1 MRKLTIVFHHAGG
14 GHQSAA
20 DALKATLAGQ
30 EHPWDVSLLDIQ
42 ELLDP
47 LDLLRRATGLRIQD
61 TYNLILRKGWT
72 RFTPQLLVI
81 LQGTIRLY
89 HSPIVRA
96 LRAYWAQHPA
106 DLVLSVIPHF
116 NREIAESLRPVGI
129 RTPREIPIW
138 PSQAG
143 RDALKAQPSA
153 AKAASMAGANG
164 TAEAVPY
171 PKLSGNEPNQ
181 RILNSRTLGTE
192 TAITKPP
199 FVTLITDLAD
209 YPPHFWIEPES
220 EYIIVGSERAR
231 QQALTI
237 GHPAD
242 HIFQTSGMILKP
254 RFYEKTT
261 VDRVAERTRLGLEPD
276 CPTGIVLFGG
286 YGSKVMV
293 DITRKLNEAGGGVQ
307 IILICGHNQKLAA
320 ELKNLRTR
328 KPVLVVGFAQNV
340 EYYMALADFF
350 IGKPGPGSISE
361 ALQFHLPV
369 IVECNSK
376 TLPQERYNAEW
387 VTEKGF
393 GIVVPSFKN
402 IAPAVQRLL
411 ESATFNAFRMKANE
425 YSNRA
430 LFEVPI
436 ILEECAP
443 HTAATIQPQAAVLI

>member
-72 RFTPQLLVI
+72 RFTPQLLVV

-89 HSPIVRA
+89 HSPIVKA

-106 DLVLSVIPHF
+106 DLALSVIPHF
-116 NREIAESLRPVGI
+116 NRAIAESLRPVGT
-129 RTPREIPIW
+129 RT
-138 PSQAG
+138 S
-143 RDALKAQPSA
+143 
-153 AKAASMAGANG
+153 G
-164 TAEAVPY
+164 T
-171 PKLSGNEPNQ
+171 K
-181 RILNSRTLGTE
+181 T
-192 TAITKPP
+192 P

-220 EYIIVGSERAR
+220 EYIIAGTERAR
-231 QQALTI
+231 QQALTM
-237 GHPAD
+237 GHAAD

-254 RFYEKTT
+254 RFYEKTA
-261 VDRVAERTRLGLEPD
+261 VDRVAERERLGLETD

-286 YGSKVMV
+286 HGSQVMA
-293 DITRKLNEAGGGVQ
+293 DITRKLNEAASGVQ
-307 IILICGHNQKLAA
+307 LILICGHNEKLAA
-320 ELKNLRTR
+320 ELKNLQTG
-328 KPVLVVGFAQNV
+328 KPILVVGFAQNV

-369 IVECNSK
+369 IVECNSR

-387 VTEKGF
+387 VTENGY
-393 GIVVPSFKN
+393 GIVVPSFKK

-411 ESATFNAFRMKANE
+411 QNATFNEFRRKANE

-430 LFEVPI
+430 LFEVPV
-436 ILEECAP
+436 ILEQCAG
-443 HTAATIQPQAAVLI
+443 HTAAATQFQAAV

>member
-1 MRKLTIVFHHAGG
+1 MRKLTVAFHHAGG

-47 LDLLRRATGLRIQD
+47 LDVVRRATGLRIQD

-72 RFTPQLLVI
+72 RFTPQLLGV
-81 LQGTIRLY
+81 LKGTIRAY
-89 HSPIVRA
+89 HSPIVKL

-116 NREIAESLRPVGI
+116 NREIADSLRPVG
-129 RTPREIPIW
+129 RRAP
-138 PSQAG
+138 
-143 RDALKAQPSA
+143 
-153 AKAASMAGANG
+153 G
-164 TAEAVPY
+164 T
-171 PKLSGNEPNQ
+171 
-181 RILNSRTLGTE
+181 GT
-192 TAITKPP
+192 P

-220 EYIIVGSERAR
+220 EYIIVGTERAR
-231 QQALTI
+231 QQALTM

-261 VDRVAERTRLGLEPD
+261 VERVTERKRLGLEPD
-276 CPTGIVLFGG
+276 CPTGVVLFGG
-286 YGSKVMV
+286 HGSRMMV
-293 DITRKLNEAGGGVQ
+293 DITRKLNEAGSGVQ
-307 IILICGHNQKLAA
+307 LILICGHNQKLAA
-320 ELKNLRTR
+320 ELKSLKTR
-328 KPVLVVGFAQNV
+328 KPIAVVGFAQNV

-369 IVECNSK
+369 IVECNSR

-387 VTEKGF
+387 VTEKGY
-393 GIVVPSFKN
+393 GIVVPTFKR

-411 ESATFNAFRMKANE
+411 QSATFNEFRMKADE

-430 LFEVPI
+430 LLEVPI
-436 ILEECAP
+436 ILEECAK
-443 HTAATIQPQAAVLI
+443 HTAPTQSQAAV

>member
-20 DALKATLAGQ
+20 EALKTILSAQ
-30 EHPWDVSLLDIQ
+30 EQPWEVSLLDIQ

-47 LDLLRRATGLRIQD
+47 LDLIRRATGLRIQD

-72 RFTPQLLVI
+72 RFTPALLLI

-89 HSPIVRA
+89 HAPIVKA
-96 LRAYWAQHPA
+96 LQAYWAQDRA

-116 NREIAESLRPVGI
+116 NREIADSLR
-129 RTPREIPIW
+129 T
-138 PSQAG
+138 
-143 RDALKAQPSA
+143 DD
-153 AKAASMAGANG
+153 
-164 TAEAVPY
+164 
-171 PKLSGNEPNQ
+171 
-181 RILNSRTLGTE
+181 
-192 TAITKPP
+192 TKTP

-209 YPPHFWIEPES
+209 YPPHFWIERES
-220 EYIIVGSERAR
+220 EYIIAGTERAR
-231 QQALTI
+231 QQALTV
-237 GHPAD
+237 GHPAG

-261 VDRVAERTRLGLEPD
+261 VDRVAERQQLGLEPD

-286 YGSKVMV
+286 HGSQVMV
-293 DITRKLNEAGGGVQ
+293 DIARKLNEAGSGVQ
-307 IILICGHNQKLAA
+307 LILICGHNQKLAA
-320 ELKNLRTR
+320 ELKKLQTS
-328 KPVLVVGFAQNV
+328 KPILVVGFTQNV

-350 IGKPGPGSISE
+350 MGKPGPGSISE

-387 VTEKGF
+387 VTENGF
-393 GIVVPSFKN
+393 GIVVPSFKR
-402 IAPAVQRLL
+402 IGPAVQHLL
-411 ESATFNAFRMKANE
+411 QSATFNEFRLKANA

-436 ILEECAP
+436 ILEHCAE
-443 HTAATIQPQAAVLI
+443 HTAPATQPQAF

>member
-20 DALKATLAGQ
+20 EALKDTLTRQ
-30 EHPWDVSLLDIQ
+30 EPPWEVTLLDIQ

-47 LDLLRRATGLRIQD
+47 LDLIRRATGLRIQD

-72 RFTPQLLVI
+72 RFTPQLLVL

-89 HSPIVRA
+89 HSPIVKA

-116 NREIAESLRPVGI
+116 NREIAGSLRTDD
-129 RTPREIPIW
+129 RNT
-138 PSQAG
+138 
-143 RDALKAQPSA
+143 
-153 AKAASMAGANG
+153 
-164 TAEAVPY
+164 
-171 PKLSGNEPNQ
+171 
-181 RILNSRTLGTE
+181 
-192 TAITKPP
+192 P

-209 YPPHFWIEPES
+209 YPPHFWIERES
-220 EYIIVGSERAR
+220 EYIIVGTKRAR

-237 GHPAD
+237 GHSSD
-242 HIFQTSGMILKP
+242 HVFQTSGMILKP

-261 VDRVAERTRLGLEPD
+261 VDRVAERKRLGLEPD

-286 YGSKVMV
+286 HGSQVMV
-293 DITRKLNEAGGGVQ
+293 DIAGKLNDGGSGVQ
-307 IILICGHNQKLAA
+307 LILICGHNQKLAA
-320 ELKNLRTR
+320 QLKGLQTR
-328 KPVLVVGFAQNV
+328 KPIAVIGFAQNV
-340 EYYMALADFF
+340 EYYMALSDFF

-387 VTEKGF
+387 VTENGY
-393 GIVVPSFKN
+393 GIVVPSFKQ

-411 ESATFNAFRMKANE
+411 ESATYDEFRRKANE

-430 LFEVPI
+430 LFEVPM
-436 ILEECAP
+436 ILEQCAERG
-443 HTAATIQPQAAVLI
+443 ATPSQSRVAV

>member
-20 DALKATLAGQ
+20 DALKGTLSGQ

-61 TYNLILRKGWT
+61 TYNLILRRGWT
-72 RFTPQLLVI
+72 RFTPQLLV
-81 LQGTIRLY
+81 LLKGTIRLY
-89 HSPIVRA
+89 HSPIVKA

-116 NREIAESLRPVGI
+116 NRAIVDSLRTDGT
-129 RTPREIPIW
+129 RT
-138 PSQAG
+138 
-143 RDALKAQPSA
+143 
-153 AKAASMAGANG
+153 
-164 TAEAVPY
+164 
-171 PKLSGNEPNQ
+171 
-181 RILNSRTLGTE
+181 
-192 TAITKPP
+192 P

-209 YPPHFWIEPES
+209 YPPHFWIEPKS
-220 EYIIVGSERAR
+220 EYIIVGTERAR
-231 QQALTI
+231 QQALTM

-261 VDRVAERTRLGLEPD
+261 VDRVAERKRLGLEPD
-276 CPTGIVLFGG
+276 CRTGIVLFGG
-286 YGSKVMV
+286 YGSRVMV
-293 DITRKLNEAGGGVQ
+293 DITRKVNEAGSGVQ
-307 IILICGHNQKLAA
+307 LILICGHNQKLAA
-320 ELKNLRTR
+320 ELKNLPTK
-328 KPVLVVGFAQNV
+328 KPILVVGFAQNV

-369 IVECNSK
+369 IVECNSR

-387 VTEKGF
+387 VTEKGY
-393 GIVVPSFKN
+393 GIVVPSFKR

-411 ESATFNAFRMKANE
+411 ESATFNEFRLKANE

-436 ILEECAP
+436 ILEQCAQ
-443 HTAATIQPQAAVLI
+443 HTLVPTQSQAAV

>member
-20 DALKATLAGQ
+20 DALKATLAAQ
-30 EHPWDVSLLDIQ
+30 EHPWDVTVLDIQ

-47 LDLLRRATGLRIQD
+47 LDVVRRFTGLRIQD

-72 RFTPQLLVI
+72 RFTPQLLV
-81 LQGTIRLY
+81 LLEGTIRLY
-89 HSPIVRA
+89 HSPIVKL
-96 LRAYWAQHPA
+96 LRAYWAQHPT

-116 NREIAESLRPVGI
+116 NREIADSLRPGGTKTADTHTFAENANVWG
-129 RTPREIPIW
+129 TP
-138 PSQAG
+138 A
-143 RDALKAQPSA
+143 
-153 AKAASMAGANG
+153 
-164 TAEAVPY
+164 
-171 PKLSGNEPNQ
+171 
-181 RILNSRTLGTE
+181 
-192 TAITKPP
+192 

-209 YPPHFWIEPES
+209 YPPHFWIERES
-220 EYIIVGSERAR
+220 EYIIVGTDRAR

-254 RFYEKTT
+254 KFYEKTAI
-261 VDRVAERTRLGLEPD
+261 DRIAERKRLGLEAD

-286 YGSKVMV
+286 YGSQVMA
-293 DITRKLNEAGGGVQ
+293 DIARQLNEAGSGVQ
-307 IILICGHNQKLAA
+307 LILICGHNEKLAA
-320 ELKNLRTR
+320 KLKNLPAR
-328 KPVLVVGFAQNV
+328 KPNLVVGFAQNV

-369 IVECNSK
+369 IVECNSS
-376 TLPQERYNAEW
+376 TMPQERYNAEW
-387 VTEKGF
+387 VTEKGY
-393 GIVVPSFKN
+393 GIVVPSFKR

-411 ESATFNAFRMKANE
+411 ESATFDEFRRKASE

-436 ILEECAP
+436 ILEQCAQR
-443 HTAATIQPQAAVLI
+443 TAAATQSQAAV